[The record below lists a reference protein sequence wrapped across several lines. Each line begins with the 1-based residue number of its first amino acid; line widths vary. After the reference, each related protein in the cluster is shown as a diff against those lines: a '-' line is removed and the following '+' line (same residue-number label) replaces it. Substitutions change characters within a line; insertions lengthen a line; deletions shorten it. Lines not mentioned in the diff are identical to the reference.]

1 MPEESNLIAYLNGWM
16 VPFEQAIAK
25 IGDGDADSRFSGFY
39 DAERTFNG
47 QVFKLKEHLGRLYK
61 GMEHAD
67 VDPGI
72 SIDKMAEATSE
83 VLDANRHLLSDED
96 DYILSQVVSGGS
108 ASDQGVNVIIYCQP
122 IEFSSFAWGYVSGVR
137 MITPITYSVPPQR
150 VTPGYNGDI
159 PEIYSLLSDEH
170 GYVTESRHSNF
181 MFVKDGRIKLPD
193 RSKVLA
199 GISMETVLELADKLG
214 IPVDE
219 GNYTSSE
226 VYVADE
232 AFVSGTRYCVM
243 PAATLNGLAI
253 GEALPGPVTRKLLI
267 AWSEEV
273 DMDFVRQAL
282 DHLPNEDTQVINT
295 G

>member
-1 MPEESNLIAYLNGWM
+1 MAEERKLVAYLNGWI
-16 VPFEQAIAK
+16 VPYEQAIAK
-25 IGDGDADSRFSGFY
+25 IGDGESRFGGFY

-47 QVFKLKEHLGRLYK
+47 QVFKLQKHLERLYH
-61 GMEHAD
+61 GMEYAK

-72 SIDKMAEATSE
+72 PIDKMAEATSE
-83 VLDANRHLLSDED
+83 VLDANRHLFSGED
-96 DYILSQVVSGGS
+96 DYVVSQVVSSGS
-108 ASDQGVNVIIYCQP
+108 ASNQGVNVVIYCQP
-122 IEFSSFAWGYVSGVR
+122 IEFSTFAWGYVSGVR

-150 VTPGYNGDI
+150 VTPGYNGNI
-159 PEIYSLLSDEH
+159 PEIYSLLTDAY

-199 GISMETVLELADKLG
+199 GISMETVLELAEEND

-219 GNYTSSE
+219 GDYTSSD

-243 PAATLNGLAI
+243 PAATLNGATI
-253 GEALPGPVTRKLLI
+253 GDVLPGPVTRKLLS
-267 AWSEEV
+267 AWSKEV
-273 DMDFVRQAL
+273 GMDFVRQAL